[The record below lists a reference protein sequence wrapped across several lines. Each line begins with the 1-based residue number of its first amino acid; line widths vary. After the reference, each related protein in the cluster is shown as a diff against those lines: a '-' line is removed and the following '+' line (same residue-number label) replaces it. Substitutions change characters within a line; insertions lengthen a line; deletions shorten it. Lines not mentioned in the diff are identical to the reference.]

1 MMTTTTLND
10 ANTAGGTYRHELK
23 PSERRDYSTAYYH
36 NNSVKLMMDGENA
49 HFPSHAV
56 METCMEIMA
65 KELSMLIGNHL
76 PAVSTD
82 IASRARKLASGH
94 CNFTNDADMYAFM
107 LNMPVSQIPH
117 GFTSECIDRAL
128 VMLSSLHDKS
138 YFAYDKYDN
147 DYCLIGQIECIASM
161 FALGVS
167 EDDISR
173 TLNYAC
179 EPDNMLTRLAV
190 IGKSYDAYTVMALE
204 NIMQANHVNTDSLP
218 FCKQDDNE
226 YIFDSY
232 WYHSETEL
240 LARIAG
246 EDWMPDDNL
255 INPELPITLSCL
267 KVKSWEQFDSPEY
280 FMKAR
285 KHDDNITLNSIPP
298 ILIDSSCVF
307 SQMKAYD
314 DVSASTCI
322 ALRARLNSLI
332 GVLFDEM
339 GYANA
344 DEIISLVN
352 KLIKHSGDMD
362 DDGNF
367 IITNQLLSYPV
378 EFIAQELMTY

>member
-1 MMTTTTLND
+1 MND
-10 ANTAGGTYRHELK
+10 NGTHTGGTYRHELK
-23 PSERRDYSTAYYH
+23 PSERRDYSTAYRYDS
-36 NNSVKLMMDGENA
+36 SVKLMMDSKNA

-56 METCMEIMA
+56 METCMEIRA
-65 KELSMLIGNHL
+65 RELRLLIGNHI
-76 PAVSTD
+76 PAVSTEL
-82 IASRARKLASGH
+82 ASRARQLSSGY
-94 CNFTNDADMYAFM
+94 CNFTNDADMYAFL
-107 LNMPVSQIPH
+107 LNIPVSQIPH

-138 YFAYDKYDN
+138 YFAYDEYDN
-147 DYCLIGQIECIASM
+147 DYCLSGQIECIASM

-204 NIMQANHVNTDSLP
+204 RIMQASNASTNGLLLGKPS
-218 FCKQDDNE
+218 DNE
-226 YIFDSY
+226 YIFDY
-232 WYHSETEL
+232 CWYHSETEL

-246 EDWMPDDNL
+246 EDWKPDDNL
-255 INPELPITLSCL
+255 INPELPITLAGL
-267 KVKSWEQFDSPEY
+267 KAKSWERFDSVEY
-280 FMKAR
+280 FMK
-285 KHDDNITLNSIPP
+285 KVHKYDNITLDSIPP
-298 ILIDSSCVF
+298 ILIDLSCVF

-332 GVLFDEM
+332 GVLFDEV

-344 DEIISLVN
+344 DEIIRLVN
-352 KLIKHSGDMD
+352 KLIKHSGDR

>member
-138 YFAYDKYDN
+138 YFAYDEYDN
-147 DYCLIGQIECIASM
+147 DYCLSGQIECIASM

-204 NIMQANHVNTDSLP
+204 SIMQANHANTDSLP

-226 YIFDSY
+226 YIFDSC

-246 EDWMPDDNL
+246 EDWKPDDNL
-255 INPELPITLSCL
+255 INPELPITLAGL
-267 KVKSWEQFDSPEY
+267 KAKSWEQFDLPEWY
-280 FMKAR
+280 AR
-285 KHDDNITLNSIPP
+285 NHDDLNSIPH
-298 ILIDSSCVF
+298 ILIDASCVF

-332 GVLFDEM
+332 SVLFDEV
-339 GYANA
+339 GYTNTN
-344 DEIISLVN
+344 EIIKLVN
-352 KLIKHSGDMD
+352 KLIKHSDDKD

>member
-1 MMTTTTLND
+1 MMTTILND
-10 ANTAGGTYRHELK
+10 ANTTGGTYRHELK

-36 NNSVKLMMDGENA
+36 NNSIKLMMDGENA

-65 KELSMLIGNHL
+65 KELSLLIGNHL

-117 GFTSECIDRAL
+117 GFTSECIGRAL

-138 YFAYDKYDN
+138 YFAYDEYDN
-147 DYCLIGQIECIASM
+147 EYCLIGQIECIASM

-204 NIMQANHVNTDSLP
+204 SIMHANNVSTDGLLSGKP
-218 FCKQDDNE
+218 SDNE
-226 YIFDSY
+226 YIFDY
-232 WYHSETEL
+232 CWYHSETEL

-246 EDWMPDDNL
+246 EDWMPDNNL
-255 INPELPITLSCL
+255 INTELPITLSGL

-280 FMKAR
+280 FMKAS
-285 KHDDNITLNSIPP
+285 KHDDINSIPP

-314 DVSASTCI
+314 DVSANTCI

-332 GVLFDEM
+332 GVLFDEI
-339 GYANA
+339 GYDANA
-344 DEIISLVN
+344 DEIIKLVN
-352 KLIKHSGDMD
+352 NLIEHSGDKD

-367 IITNQLLSYPV
+367 IITNQLLSYPI
-378 EFIAQELMTY
+378 EFIAQKLMTY